1 MSNVESRVDTVRLY
15 RRGATVR
22 RRVVLG
28 AERPTELEVPG
39 LPLALWDPTARV
51 RVVSI
56 DGPPGSDVVA
66 TSLRIG
72 LWAAPRE
79 TPPAPPEE
87 AELRRLEGDI
97 ARDEAHVAALRSE
110 LALLGEVTIPDRPQA
125 EEGRPP
131 PRSPLVARLA
141 LEELV
146 DEGVRTRSEAIE
158 ALEQALRVHR
168 EKLADAQAR
177 RQRASSARVVSP
189 AELKK
194 TVIIGLVWS
203 GPEARAV
210 TLELEY
216 FVPGA
221 RWVPA
226 YQCRMSRDGRET
238 TLALRALVCQR
249 SGEDWSAAK
258 LELSTAAP
266 LRWTEIPE
274 LPSLR
279 IGKAQASPAGRRGFR
294 PPPVGANVLLDDY
307 DRDVMRLSRPNLEYN
322 RPRLALFAPAS
333 PTVPQRPEGSAAYG
347 GVAAPEADESWSSS
361 DGTGEIASPSRK
373 SLAAPA
379 PAASPARPIAVGA
392 ARMSMAAARAPA
404 RDMMKEEAAPRASK
418 KAERRSR
425 ASDDADDEDQGSV
438 QPDEAALEAFVF
450 TSLRLRAAW
459 EGADRGRLIPVD
471 AMASYLEI
479 LGRTGL
485 VVGGDAR
492 QALIEAAQRAESA
505 AAVVLPRGASALRD
519 DRTSFDY
526 AYAADAPVDVP
537 SDGAYHSVPVTTAAL
552 ASDVAFVVVPR
563 EDTNVFRVATLR
575 HTGHTP
581 FLAGPVEVYVG
592 DEYVLTAELPTVPGG
607 GQFQL
612 GLGVEQ
618 AIKCARNARYSES
631 RSGDKVVA
639 THELMH
645 TLEIELA
652 NHLDRDVQCEV
663 RERIPQPAAN
673 AEVVVEEGRVV
684 PAWSSYSQS
693 ERGRPLAGGRRWRVS
708 VAPGARVK
716 LTAEYVVKIY
726 ANNEIAGGNRREA

>member
-1 MSNVESRVDTVRLY
+1 MSIVESRVDTVRLY

-28 AERPTELEVPG
+28 AERPTEIEVPW

-66 TSLRIG
+66 TSLRVG

-79 TPPAPPEE
+79 TPPTPPEE

-110 LALLGEVTIPDRPQA
+110 LALLGEVTIPDRPHA

-146 DEGVRTRSEAIE
+146 DDGVRTRSEAIE

-279 IGKAQASPAGRRGFR
+279 IGKAQASPAGKRGFR

-322 RPRLALFAPAS
+322 RPRLALSPPGS
-333 PTVPQRPEGSAAYG
+333 PTVPPRPEGSAAYG
-347 GVAAPEADESWSSS
+347 SAMAFEAEESWSS
-361 DGTGEIASPSRK
+361 DGTGEVAALPAK
-373 SLAAPA
+373 SMAAPPPA
-379 PAASPARPIAVGA
+379 PARPMAVGA

-404 RDMMKEEAAPRASK
+404 RDMMKEEAAPRVSK
-418 KAERRSR
+418 KLERRSR
-425 ASDDADDEDQGSV
+425 AVVDDADDEDQGSAL
-438 QPDEAALEAFVF
+438 PDEAALEAFVF
-450 TSLRLRAAW
+450 TSLRLRAPW

-492 QALIEAAQRAESA
+492 QALAEAAQRAESA
-505 AAVVLPRGASALRD
+505 AAVALPRGASPLRD

-575 HTGHTP
+575 HTGNTP

-592 DEYVLTAELPTVPGG
+592 DEYVLTTELPTVPGG

-639 THELMH
+639 THELRH

-684 PAWSSYSQS
+684 PAWSNYSQS
-693 ERGRPLAGGRRWRVS
+693 ERGRPLAGGRRWKVS

>member
-1 MSNVESRVDTVRLY
+1 M
-15 RRGATVR
+15 
-22 RRVVLG
+22 
-28 AERPTELEVPG
+28 
-39 LPLALWDPTARV
+39 
-51 RVVSI
+51 
-56 DGPPGSDVVA
+56 
-66 TSLRIG
+66 
-72 LWAAPRE
+72 AAP
-79 TPPAPPEE
+79 PPAP
-87 AELRRLEGDI
+87 
-97 ARDEAHVAALRSE
+97 
-110 LALLGEVTIPDRPQA
+110 
-125 EEGRPP
+125 
-131 PRSPLVARLA
+131 
-141 LEELV
+141 
-146 DEGVRTRSEAIE
+146 
-158 ALEQALRVHR
+158 
-168 EKLADAQAR
+168 
-177 RQRASSARVVSP
+177 
-189 AELKK
+189 
-194 TVIIGLVWS
+194 
-203 GPEARAV
+203 
-210 TLELEY
+210 
-216 FVPGA
+216 
-221 RWVPA
+221 
-226 YQCRMSRDGRET
+226 
-238 TLALRALVCQR
+238 
-249 SGEDWSAAK
+249 
-258 LELSTAAP
+258 
-266 LRWTEIPE
+266 
-274 LPSLR
+274 
-279 IGKAQASPAGRRGFR
+279 
-294 PPPVGANVLLDDY
+294 
-307 DRDVMRLSRPNLEYN
+307 
-322 RPRLALFAPAS
+322 
-333 PTVPQRPEGSAAYG
+333 
-347 GVAAPEADESWSSS
+347 
-361 DGTGEIASPSRK
+361 
-373 SLAAPA
+373 
-379 PAASPARPIAVGA
+379 ARPMAVGA

-418 KAERRSR
+418 KLERRSR
-425 ASDDADDEDQGSV
+425 AVVDDADDEDQGSAL
-438 QPDEAALEAFVF
+438 PDEAALEAFVF
-450 TSLRLRAAW
+450 TSLRLRAPW

-492 QALIEAAQRAESA
+492 QALAEAAQRAESA
-505 AAVVLPRGASALRD
+505 AAVALPRGASPLRD

-575 HTGHTP
+575 HTGNTP

-592 DEYVLTAELPTVPGG
+592 DEYVLTTELPTVPGG

-639 THELMH
+639 THELRH

-684 PAWSSYSQS
+684 PAWSNYSQS
-693 ERGRPLAGGRRWRVS
+693 ERGRPLAGGRRWKVS